1 MATSAT
7 STPSATSAPAGG
19 AASAANDAAAPA
31 SVLHAGVRSVKVV
44 ESQTK
49 DGGPVFVLSAA
60 QAEVKSIQVLDLDML
75 IVLNNGEGLLLREGA
90 FLATTNAAQK
100 VSFGSG
106 DSLLVSDLLKRVG
119 EMKPSESASFRLSS
133 TEVKLGK
140 SEAPGGQGLNLGKG
154 EDDAQ
159 TGPGQEEITQ
169 IIQSLQNARLSDNPL
184 REDSQPVKPLR
195 LSDNVA
201 DPVVLQ
207 PAAAPGDTK
216 KFDETKKEDN
226 TNTGQVETAVDVTW
240 KPHESFK
247 ITNVALV
254 DGNLT
259 PSTLKFDNVLSS
271 SPLMVKMTP
280 GSTSTA
286 VNSAWGLDANA
297 TLVKGTLKLTQLSSA
312 TQLRLSIAA
321 DTDIPAGL
329 TINGQAVT
337 GAAQTLLIDL
347 TPGASTTDL
356 AVTWDVAANPVAATG
371 SFQILAKYLNAG
383 VELEKGGRTM
393 TFQYGNVTESSQLY
407 QGDANG
413 NLVLQLPSNGLSYDI
428 EGTPGNDAI
437 VAWNGDDILRGM
449 GGNDTLD
456 GGRGKDTVSYE
467 HAGNAG
473 VNISLAAPPAGTT
486 FISIENLTGSAGSD
500 NLSGD
505 ANPNV
510 IKGLAGDD
518 VLLGGAGNDTL
529 YGDAGNDTLDGGA
542 GIDHLV
548 GGAGVDMVSYSS
560 VTGAAGVK
568 ASLANALTNQGE
580 AAGDVYESIEGLI
593 GTAQD
598 DILVASNAG
607 NILKGAGGQDLLIG
621 GTGNDA
627 LDGGAGNDT
636 LIGGGGVDTLDGGD
650 GTDMVSFET
659 MTTNVTVNA
668 ADWSNFLNIEILR
681 GSDVEVGGDVL
692 HGRDASAGQ
701 TGAETMLGGK
711 GNDSLYGSDGADA
724 LIGGDG
730 LDWAI
735 YEGDTGNVVNAQDAT
750 LSTGLA
756 LGDVLSGIE
765 GLRTGGGNDTLTAGN
780 GVVTL
785 DGGAGSDVLV
795 GDATANLL
803 IGGLGDDSLMGGGG
817 TDTLQ
822 GGDGSDWV
830 DFSDRNSGLTIE
842 IATYSSIENA
852 IGTAYDDLFLA
863 KTGDEAN
870 IYKGGADSLAGADGT
885 DTVSYRNAITSV
897 KASLVTGGSVG
908 DAAGDQY
915 IGIDNLTGSAT
926 AGDEL
931 QGDNDDNLL
940 QGLGGND
947 TLVYSKGNDTLD
959 GGTGSGDTVV
969 YTNVTT
975 SIEANLTTKIGQ
987 VVAEGSRQEFRY
999 IENLSGGSAADKL
1012 TGDENVNTLL
1022 GMGGNDTLSGEGGDD
1037 NLQGGEGNDWLMGG
1051 AGADLLSGGAGI
1063 DTVSY
1068 ASNVTGVTVELTQGQ
1083 VGTASLSNEAAGDAF
1098 SSIEIIEGGMGN
1110 DIFYASADATTI
1122 QGGAGTDTVDYSK
1135 HSSLLATDPGVTA
1148 DLLRTSALPSA
1159 SVAGTG
1165 WASGDAFDS
1174 IENLV
1179 GTLGKDALYGDA
1191 GANSISGGGGND
1203 TLQGRSGN
1211 DTLDGGDGV
1220 NTLSYADRLSGNAV
1234 TVDLSSAVD
1243 ANDFVTVSI
1252 GAEVDKVK
1260 NFSNV
1265 VGGAGND
1272 TLTGDATS
1280 NRLEGGQGNDTLVG
1294 GAGSDTLV
1302 GGEDSQTGGIDT
1314 VSYASSGAAVQVDLS
1329 ATVAN
1334 TGGDAAGDEL
1344 VLIRNLIGSAWA
1356 DTLRGNNEDNL
1367 LDGGVGVFSDSL
1379 FGGAGNDTLLGGDGN
1394 DLLVGGLGADSL
1406 DGGAGLLDIASYATA
1421 TAGVTV
1427 DLTLAVLGAS
1437 DANNEGAG
1445 DVLTGIEK
1453 VIGTSKSDTFFAKV
1467 AGSTLQFDGG
1477 SDAVGAADLL
1487 TNTVSF
1493 LRNVNHAGVTVT
1505 LTGDTTYSFTNIDN
1519 LEGTTGKD
1527 TLTGSGSA
1535 NVLDGAAGDDSLIA
1549 TAGND
1554 TLIGG
1559 DGFDMVD
1566 FSALTASLNVGL
1578 NVTLPGSTG
1587 VDQLVNIGGNQIT
1600 LRQIEGI
1607 KASALSDSITGS
1619 VGSDLIDTL
1628 NGNDTVDGG
1637 AGNDFINGG
1646 LGDDSLDGGADADT
1660 LIGGAGA
1667 DHLDG
1672 GDAGG
1677 SGINYASYQTSTG
1690 LLIDIGGATDTG
1702 DAVGDTFSNIQG
1714 LYGSAGS
1721 DTIVGG
1727 NNAEGVRV
1735 STLWGEGG
1743 DDVFRNIDV
1752 MQDTLH
1758 GGIGTD
1764 TIEANTNVAMTIDF
1778 TTNRYDSIEVVKGS
1792 ELADTLIA
1800 STSAEVFYGLGGADA
1815 LKGGSGDD
1823 TLDGGDGNDT
1833 LQGNAGNDVLV
1844 AGAGVDSLSGG
1855 VGDDTLDA
1863 RGAGVDDVLD
1873 GGADNDTFLMTYAA
1887 SFGSALVDGGAGTDT
1902 LALYVTPGTLNLNS
1916 TTFPDAKFENFEVL
1930 DVSRDN
1936 VNTNVVLSL
1945 SGLQSLVDSGTSL
1958 TLKLG
1963 TGDTWQVASGE
1974 TYLNTSSGVRFSS
1987 GGTNYNVVI
1996 DYV

>member
-7 STPSATSAPAGG
+7 STPSATSAPAGS

-31 SVLHAGVRSVKVV
+31 SVLPAGVRSVKVV

-159 TGPGQEEITQ
+159 TGPGQEEITQITQ

-356 AVTWDVAANPVAATG
+356 AVTWDVAANPVPATG
-371 SFQILAKYLNAG
+371 TFQILAKYLNAG

-467 HAGNAG
+467 HMASTGA
-473 VNISLAAPPAGTT
+473 VVSLASPPSGTV
-486 FISIENLTGSAGSD
+486 FISIENLTGS
-500 NLSGD
+500 SGAD
-505 ANPNV
+505 HLTGDQQANV
-510 IKGLAGDD
+510 IKGLDGDD
-518 VLLGGAGNDTL
+518 TLVGGG
-529 YGDAGNDTLDGGA
+529 GNDTLDGGLGKDYVSYQDSTTGVVVSLA
-542 GIDHLV
+542 GQPADNGGVTFVNVEGLIGSNLADQLTGAATDSALDGRAGDDVLQGSAGADTLRGGDGNDTLMGGADGDSLIGGNGVADSNGNDDVNGIADVVSYANYQGTASRTGLLIDLQNTANSSGDAQDDTYSGLEVLEGSGKDDTVVGGHATIRTLQGGGGDDVFKGLDLLNDTVVGGAGTDSIDLTAQPNAQNGIDFELTSSQFASIEVVVGTTGNDTLDGSAYNGPLTLMGGEGAGNDVLKGGLADDTLV
-548 GGAGVDMVSYSS
+548 GGAG
-560 VTGAAGVK
+560 
-568 ASLANALTNQGE
+568 
-580 AAGDVYESIEGLI
+580 
-593 GTAQD
+593 D
-598 DILVASNAG
+598 D
-607 NILKGAGGQDLLIG
+607 
-621 GTGNDA
+621 T
-627 LDGGAGNDT
+627 
-636 LIGGGGVDTLDGGD
+636 
-650 GTDMVSFET
+650 
-659 MTTNVTVNA
+659 
-668 ADWSNFLNIEILR
+668 
-681 GSDVEVGGDVL
+681 
-692 HGRDASAGQ
+692 
-701 TGAETMLGGK
+701 
-711 GNDSLYGSDGADA
+711 
-724 LIGGDG
+724 
-730 LDWAI
+730 
-735 YEGDTGNVVNAQDAT
+735 
-750 LSTGLA
+750 
-756 LGDVLSGIE
+756 
-765 GLRTGGGNDTLTAGN
+765 
-780 GVVTL
+780 
-785 DGGAGSDVLV
+785 
-795 GDATANLL
+795 
-803 IGGLGDDSLMGGGG
+803 LMGGGG
-817 TDTLQ
+817 TDVLQ
-822 GGDGSDWV
+822 GGAGSDWA
-830 DFSDRNSGLTIE
+830 DFSDRSAGLANLAIGV
-842 IATYSSIENA
+842 YDSVENV
-852 IGTAYDDLFLA
+852 IGTAYDDTLVA
-863 KTGDEAN
+863 KAGDEAN
-870 IYKGGADSLAGADGT
+870 AYWGGAEGLGGADGT
-885 DTVSYRNAITSV
+885 DSLSYENAASGV
-897 KASLVTGGSVG
+897 KASLATGGTLG
-908 DAAGDQY
+908 DAAGDTYQSME
-915 IGIDNLTGSAT
+915 NLTGSSYA
-926 AGDEL
+926 DEL
-931 QGDNDDNLL
+931 QGDDANNWL
-940 QGLGGND
+940 QGKAGDDRL
-947 TLVYSKGNDTLD
+947 LHSKGHDTLD
-959 GGTGSGDTVV
+959 GGTGVDTVD
-969 YTNVTT
+969 YTGVSRAVSANLLTKVGTVGDGSQQELR
-975 SIEANLTTKIGQ
+975 SIENITGGGFDDLI
-987 VVAEGSRQEFRY
+987 VGSD
-999 IENLSGGSAADKL
+999 SA
-1012 TGDENVNTLL
+1012 NTLL
-1022 GMGGNDTLSGEGGDD
+1022 GMEGQDTLQGGAGDD
-1037 NLQGGEGNDWLMGG
+1037 NLQGG
-1051 AGADLLSGGAGI
+1051 AGADTLDGGEGADILSGGAGT
-1063 DTVSY
+1063 DTVTY
-1068 ASNVTGVTVELTQGQ
+1068 AASTAAVTVDLTRTDRG
-1083 VGTASLSNEAAGDAF
+1083 AADPRIQDHDAGMGDALIGIESVIG
-1098 SSIEIIEGGMGN
+1098 SSFG
-1110 DIFYASADATTI
+1110 DVFYASADAITI
-1122 QGGAGTDTVDYSK
+1122 SGGAGTDTVDYNKQSN
-1135 HSSLLATDPGVTA
+1135 LLATDIGVTA
-1148 DLLRTSALPSA
+1148 DLSGAVIGA
-1159 SVAGTG
+1159 G

-1179 GTLGKDALYGDA
+1179 GTQGRDTLYGDA
-1191 GANSISGGGGND
+1191 GANLILGGAGDD
-1203 TLQGRSGN
+1203 TVQGRLGH
-1211 DTLDGGDGV
+1211 DTLDGGLGL
-1220 NTLSYADRLSGNAV
+1220 NTLSYADRAAGAGV
-1234 TVDLSSAVD
+1234 TVDLSSTAD
-1243 ANDFVTVSI
+1243 AIGFITVSI
-1252 GAEVDKVK
+1252 GSGANQETDKIK
-1260 NFSNV
+1260 NFTHL
-1265 VGGAGND
+1265 VGGAGTD
-1272 TLTGDATS
+1272 VLIGDAIA
-1280 NRLEGGQGNDTLVG
+1280 NRLEGGLANDTLVG
-1294 GAGSDTLV
+1294 GLGGDTLIGGDGIDFVKYTTQVTASLADTSINLGDEALGDTYEGIEGLEGSDANDTLH
-1302 GGEDSQTGGIDT
+1302 
-1314 VSYASSGAAVQVDLS
+1314 A
-1329 ATVAN
+1329 AN
-1334 TGGDAAGDEL
+1334 TG
-1344 VLIRNLIGSAWA
+1344 S
-1356 DTLRGNNEDNL
+1356 TLL
-1367 LDGGVGVFSDSL
+1367 GGL
-1379 FGGAGNDTLLGGDGN
+1379 GNDTLFSGG
-1394 DLLVGGLGADSL
+1394 GADSL
-1406 DGGAGLLDIASYATA
+1406 DGGDGQDVLSYANA
-1421 TAGVTV
+1421 VHAGGVQVNLLNT
-1427 DLTLAVLGAS
+1427 DLAQ
-1437 DANNEGAG
+1437 G
-1445 DVLTGIEK
+1445 DVIDRVEK
-1453 VIGTSKSDTFFAKV
+1453 VIGSAGSDTFLAKV
-1467 AGSTLQFDGG
+1467 GGSVVAFDGG
-1477 SDAVGAADLL
+1477 SDALGIGDGKI
-1487 TNTVSF
+1487 NTVSF
-1493 LRNVNHAGVTVT
+1493 LSNTGHSGLSLSLTAVT
-1505 LTGDTTYSFTNIDN
+1505 GATYTFTNIDN
-1519 LEGTTGKD
+1519 LVGTTGND
-1527 TLTGSGSA
+1527 TLTGSDSA
-1535 NVLDGAAGDDSLIA
+1535 NVIDGASGADTLIA

-1559 DGFDMVD
+1559 DGFDIAD
-1566 FSALTASLNVGL
+1566 FSSLTASLNVGL
-1578 NVTLPGSTG
+1578 SVTLPGSTG
-1587 VDQLVNIGGNQIT
+1587 VDQLVNIGGNEIT

-1628 NGNDTVDGG
+1628 DGNDTVDGG

-1646 LGDDSLDGGADADT
+1646 LGNDSLDGGADADT

-1727 NNAEGVRV
+1727 NNAQGVRV